1 MSSCADWQ
9 QPAAERGHGQIRLA
23 DINRTHDGNRIRV
36 CVIYAPAINVINDN
50 VTDNNYFAIIC
61 FYFYFC
67 MLKIKLI

>member
-50 VTDNNYFAIIC
+50 VTDNNYFASIC